1 MLPSITDTAPAADQV
16 RLELF
21 RAMTPARR
29 LALAAGWSDALRQ
42 LLRAQIRQERPDAPE
57 AELRRAF
64 ASRWLGEELAAKA
77 YGPV

>member
-1 MLPSITDTAPAADQV
+1 MTDTASAADRL

-29 LALAAGWSDALRQ
+29 LALAAGWSDSLRQ
-42 LLRAQIRQERPDAPE
+42 LLRAKIRQERPEATE
-57 AELRRAF
+57 AELHRAF

-77 YGPV
+77 YGPT